1 MTDKR
6 MKLVEPVLNT
16 IENDD
21 IREFAVVLLD
31 SLPEYIWTVPASSTG
46 KYHPAY
52 SLGDGGLMRHQMAV
66 VRFLNFFFELEQY
79 NSKLTSREMDLMRVA
94 GLVHDGMKS
103 GSQEQFSNSKYTK
116 FEHPMLMAIKV
127 RETTGY
133 LPENELEVIADSI
146 SKHMGQ
152 WNTDKKSSI
161 TLPKPSDKF
170 SRMLHVAD
178 YLASRKSLTMD
189 FDDYVVAPPVKTE
202 WDESYVMPFGKY
214 AGQKLID
221 VYKVRPDYVEWMEKN
236 ISKPDVLNMI
246 KLMKKSLKNGGS
258 NEQVAN

>member
-1 MTDKR
+1 MTDER
-6 MKLVEPVLNT
+6 MSIVQPVLDT
-16 IENDD
+16 IKNED
-21 IREFAVVLLD
+21 IKEFAVALLD
-31 SLPEYIWTVPASSTG
+31 ELPEYIWTVPASSTG

-52 SLGDGGLMRHQMAV
+52 SLGDGGLMRHQIAV

-103 GSQEQFSNSKYTK
+103 GTQEQFEKSKYTK

-133 LPENELEVIADSI
+133 LPLNELELIADAI

-161 TLPKPSDKF
+161 TLSKPSDKF

-178 YLASRKSLTMD
+178 YLASRKVLTME
-189 FDDYVVAPPVKTE
+189 FDNYVAEAPKKVE
-202 WDESYVMPFGKY
+202 WDENYVMPFGKHS
-214 AGQKLID
+214 GQKLID
-221 VYKVRPDYVEWMEKN
+221 VYYAHPDYIEWLEGN
-236 ISKPDVLNMI
+236 INKKDVLNMI
-246 KLMKKSLKNGGS
+246 KAMKEHLSK
-258 NEQVAN
+258 EE